1 MTEKLITYAIPCY
14 NSAEY
19 MDHCIESILACG
31 SDDIEIIVVDDGST
45 KDNTLEKAREWEAR
59 YPDIVKAIHQ
69 ENGGHGAAVMK
80 GLECATG
87 LYFKVVDSDDWLDN
101 AANTKML
108 AKLRGFVD
116 EPLDL
121 MLVNYVYEHTADNT
135 ESVMNYHG
143 MLPQNR
149 VFRWEEC
156 GHISLSKYIL
166 MHSVVYRAQMLRDC
180 GLDLPHHTFY
190 VDNIFV
196 YVPLPSCRRMYYMD
210 IDLYRYFIG
219 REDQS
224 VNESVQISR
233 IDQQIRV
240 TRCMI
245 DAFHLEEDVP
255 SLKLRKYMTNY
266 LSMMMII
273 CTIFSM
279 MSDREDKEQLRQGI
293 WEYLKEHDPATY
305 QKICH
310 NVFGIGAHLPGKTGD
325 RVLISLYHVAQR
337 LFKFN

>member
-1 MTEKLITYAIPCY
+1 MAEKLITYTIPCY

-19 MDHCIESILACG
+19 MDHCIGSILACG
-31 SDDIEIIVVDDGST
+31 ADDIEIIVVDDGST
-45 KDNTLEKAREWEAR
+45 KDDTLEKARNWETQ
-59 YPDIVKAIHQ
+59 YPGIVRAVHQ

-80 GLECATG
+80 GLECARG

-101 AANTKML
+101 DANVKML
-108 AKLRGFVD
+108 SKLREFED

-121 MLVNYVYEHTADNT
+121 MLVNYVYEHMADNT

-143 MLPQNR
+143 MFPQDR

-156 GHISLSKYIL
+156 GRMPLSKYIL

-196 YVPLPSCRRMYYMD
+196 YVPLPSCRRMYYLD
-210 IDLYRYFIG
+210 LDLYRYFIG
-219 REDQS
+219 RQDQS
-224 VNESVQISR
+224 VNESVQIGR
-233 IDQQIRV
+233 IDQQVRV

-245 DAFHLEEDVP
+245 DAFRLEEDVP
-255 SLKLRKYMTNY
+255 SLKLRSYMTNY

-279 MSDREDKEQLRQGI
+279 MSDRDDKDELRRGI
-293 WEYLKEHDPATY
+293 WEYLEDRDPATY
-305 QKICH
+305 AKIRH
-310 NVFGIGAHLPGKTGD
+310 NVFGIGAHLPGKVGD
-325 RVLISLYHVAQR
+325 KVLISLYHVAQK